1 MAQKQKDKPGS
12 PAVILPDADGGGRG
26 NGTVPVADPAA
37 ALPSTTPA
45 ADIDRAL
52 EIVRSLPMLRR
63 YGDDGEAMK
72 EVCSILE
79 AVKEKL

>member
-1 MAQKQKDKPGS
+1 MKKLETAY
-12 PAVILPDADGGGRG
+12 LE
-26 NGTVPVADPAA
+26 
-37 ALPSTTPA
+37 TTTIA
-45 ADIDRAL
+45 ADIDRAI

-72 EVCSILE
+72 EVCAILE